1 MTFPVNIPLQF
12 FLSLTVSF
20 HSFPR
25 VFPFPSQTSLHSQT
39 VYIIKLM
46 NMSENIIRENI
57 YGKSFHNLTSGV
69 QQGSKKENK

>member
-12 FLSLTVSF
+12 FFFFF
-20 HSFPR
+20 HQQ
-25 VFPFPSQTSLHSQT
+25 FPFTIFPEFSRFPVKRAYTLKQS

-57 YGKSFHNLTSGV
+57 YEKSFHN
-69 QQGSKKENK
+69 E